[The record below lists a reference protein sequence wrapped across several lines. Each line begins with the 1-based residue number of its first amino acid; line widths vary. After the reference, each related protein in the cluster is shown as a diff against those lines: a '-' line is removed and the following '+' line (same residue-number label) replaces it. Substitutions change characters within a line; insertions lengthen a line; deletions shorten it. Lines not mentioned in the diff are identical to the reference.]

1 MVRASPVPEERGT
14 QMRTKDL
21 YKELRRYR
29 LTRKSAREFVRIA
42 RRSCRTNAE
51 IHEMAFQAF
60 VRLPVIYGLE
70 GVYLRLKA
78 MEEANEQ

>member
-1 MVRASPVPEERGT
+1 
-14 QMRTKDL
+14 
-21 YKELRRYR
+21 
-29 LTRKSAREFVRIA
+29 
-42 RRSCRTNAE
+42 
-51 IHEMAFQAF
+51 MAFQAF